1 MNGQSD
7 FRKKEGGKQKTSHSI
22 GDFRRSSKFRY
33 YVNFST
39 MGAVKLQRILIVGR
53 PNVGKSSLFNRLVRQ
68 RKALVINQPGV
79 TRDILKQKTSWWG
92 VDFEVW
98 DSGGIWSEGS
108 AWGSLIDKKVQQA
121 IRISDLILFVMDA
134 RSGFMEA
141 DKKTFQLVKKS
152 GKPFLALVNKV
163 DELKKSDLLLID
175 FYRLGTNLF
184 PCAFEQD
191 RGITEVVE
199 WILSHSKKKVKVEG
213 SVSIPIVCLLVA
225 GKTNVGKSTLC
236 NALLKKERML
246 TSPVAGTTVDVVED
260 QFQYGNR
267 LYNLL
272 DTAGKTRVRDK
283 TQSLADFKSHQS
295 FKEAD
300 LILILVDYSTG
311 PSRQDA
317 HLIHSCVEEHKAVIV
332 VVNKW
337 DLVAKTDKDISKVEY
352 RKNIQSK
359 FRFYPD
365 LPIVFI
371 SALNSS
377 GLGGLM
383 KKVDEVYQKLHLRIS
398 TSALNRFFT
407 EVIRKAPA
415 PVYRVQD
422 VKFYYLTQ
430 THQIP
435 PSFIAF
441 ANYPEGIRDSYR
453 RFLVRQIQNRWN
465 LKGIP
470 IRISVLQ
477 R

>member
-1 MNGQSD
+1 M
-7 FRKKEGGKQKTSHSI
+7 
-22 GDFRRSSKFRY
+22 
-33 YVNFST
+33 
-39 MGAVKLQRILIVGR
+39 
-53 PNVGKSSLFNRLVRQ
+53 GKSSLFNRLVRQ
-68 RKALVINQPGV
+68 RRALVINQPGV

-92 VDFEVW
+92 IDFEVW
-98 DSGGIWSEGS
+98 DSGGIWSEES
-108 AWGSLIDKKVQQA
+108 VYSSLIDKKVQEA
-121 IRISDLILFVMDA
+121 ILESDLILFVMDA
-134 RSGFMEA
+134 RSGFVEA

-163 DELKKSDLLLID
+163 DELKKSDLLLSD
-175 FYRLGTNLF
+175 FYRLGINLF

-191 RGITEVVE
+191 QGITEVVE
-199 WILSHSKKKVKVEG
+199 WVLSYSKKKVKVEG
-213 SVSIPIVCLLVA
+213 NSFIPIVCLLVA

-236 NALLKKERML
+236 NALLKKDRML
-246 TSPVAGTTVDVVED
+246 TSPMAGTTVDVVED

-267 LYNLL
+267 IYNLL
-272 DTAGKTRVRDK
+272 DTAGKTRVQNK

-317 HLIHSCVEEHKAVIV
+317 RLIHSCIEEHKAVIV
-332 VVNKW
+332 AVNKW
-337 DLVAKTDKDISKVEY
+337 DLVTKTGKDISKVEY
-352 RKNIQSK
+352 RKNIQNK
-359 FRFYPD
+359 FRFYPN

-371 SALNSS
+371 SALSSS
-377 GLGGLM
+377 GLGDLM
-383 KKVDEVYQKLHLRIS
+383 KKVDEVYQKLRFRIS
-398 TSALNRFFT
+398 TSELNRFFT
-407 EVIRKAPA
+407 EVIRKAPS
-415 PVYRVQD
+415 PVYGVRD

-430 THQIP
+430 THQTP

-453 RFLVRQIQNRWN
+453 RFLIRQIQGKWN

-470 IRISVLQ
+470 IRISVLP